1 MPGEMG
7 VLYDA
12 VHSSGKY
19 GLSSTVFVT
28 NLYLLPRTEAE
39 FLALPHHV
47 YDTVEELAADG
58 WVVD

>member
-1 MPGEMG
+1 MG